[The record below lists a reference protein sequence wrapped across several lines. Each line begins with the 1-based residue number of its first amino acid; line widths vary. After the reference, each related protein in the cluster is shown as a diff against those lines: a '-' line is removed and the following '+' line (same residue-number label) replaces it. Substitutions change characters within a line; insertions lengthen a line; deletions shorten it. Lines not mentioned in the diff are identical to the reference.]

1 MDETLDLFYHS
12 MHLDAFH
19 NKNGAWVI
27 VFLKNIIKNMI
38 CKCYKYYSKNKQ
50 NLKEYNNKVILK

>member
-38 CKCYKYYSKNKQ
+38 CKCYKYY
-50 NLKEYNNKVILK
+50 